1 MKVLFLEVDTERA
14 WAVASMGPAFI
25 AAYLRAN
32 GHQAIFLRARYDMSD
47 AEAVNR
53 VVAEGPDLIGISL
66 TTRQWLRGRQLVAA
80 IRARSET
87 PVIAGGLHATF
98 SPETVLASPGF
109 DYVCLGEGEE
119 AMLELVETLT
129 AGRAPDGL
137 ANIWRRGGARPELR
151 PPFEPID
158 RLPFLA
164 RDFLDEPPGIV
175 HMATQRGC

>member
-80 IRARSET
+80 IRGR
-87 PVIAGGLHATF
+87 
-98 SPETVLASPGF
+98 
-109 DYVCLGEGEE
+109 
-119 AMLELVETLT
+119 
-129 AGRAPDGL
+129 AGRAVVAGGVAAAFSPGTGL
-137 ANIWRRGGARPELR
+137 RS
-151 PPFEPID
+151 
-158 RLPFLA
+158 
-164 RDFLDEPPGIV
+164 PGV
-175 HMATQRGC
+175 CVRSL